1 MLELNLSVKS
11 KSLSADWRRRL
22 FTYCL
27 FSKAFMRAAPF
38 RGGLLVGLLLTTT
51 LAFGQANISPAKPQS
66 KPVIISGGTIHVGN
80 GQVINSGYIAFSNG
94 KITAVGEGA
103 APNTAGA
110 DVIDATGKQV
120 YPGFI
125 CPITTLGLVEIEE
138 GARGT
143 EDNAETRELN
153 PDARSIVAYNTDSKV
168 IPTVRSNGILLAQPT
183 PEGGVISGQ
192 SSVVQLDAWN
202 WEDAAYKT
210 DIGIHLTW
218 PVARVNNR
226 RRGAPM
232 PGVPQLSPA
241 EIAQKAIDGITNLFS
256 EAKAYSEMA
265 KPEVTNIRF
274 EAMRGLFNGTKK
286 LFVNADGAKEI
297 EQAVAFAKKFGLSE
311 VIVGGNE
318 SYLVTDVLKESNIPV
333 ILKETQRLPDRDE
346 DDVYLPYKLPKML
359 QDAGVLYG
367 LTGIGFW
374 RQRNLPFEAGQAVG
388 YGLTKEQALSMIT
401 LNNAKILGIDKTTG
415 TLEVGK
421 DANLFIST
429 GDALDMITLHV
440 ETAFIQGRN
449 INLDNLHKQ
458 LYKKFSDKYGLKV
471 DL

>member
-1 MLELNLSVKS
+1 MKFKS
-11 KSLSADWRRRL
+11 TQDIKSLSAIWRRR
-22 FTYCL
+22 
-27 FSKAFMRAAPF
+27 FS
-38 RGGLLVGLLLTTT
+38 GGLTFAGLLLSTI
-51 LAFGQANISPAKPQS
+51 LAYGQANISPAAPQS
-66 KPVIISGGTIHVGN
+66 KPVIITGATIHVGN
-80 GQVINSGYIAFSNG
+80 GQVVSNGYLVFDKG
-94 KITAVGEGA
+94 KITAIGEGA
-103 APNTAGA
+103 APNASCA
-110 DVIDATGKQV
+110 DIIYATGKQL

-125 CPITTLGLVEIEE
+125 CPITTLGLVEIEG

-143 EDNAETRELN
+143 VDDAETGELN
-153 PDARSIVAYNTDSKV
+153 PNLQSLVAYNTDSKV
-168 IPTVRSNGILLAQPT
+168 IPTIRSNGILLAQPT
-183 PEGGVISGQ
+183 PSGGIISGQ

-202 WEDAAYKT
+202 WQDAAYKT

-218 PVARVNNR
+218 PVARVQTR
-226 RRGAPM
+226 RRGAPVTA
-232 PGVPQLSPA
+232 VPQETPA
-241 EIAQKAIDGITNLFS
+241 QRAQKAIDAITNLFA
-256 EAKAYSEMA
+256 EAKAYAGLS
-265 KPEVTNIRF
+265 KPDTKNIRF

-297 EQAVAFAKKFGLSE
+297 VQAVAFAKKFGISG

-318 SYLVTDVLKESNIPV
+318 SYLVTNVLKENDVPV

-346 DDVYLPYKLPKML
+346 DDVYLPYKLPKIL

-367 LTGIGFW
+367 LTGTGFW
-374 RQRNLPFEAGQAVG
+374 RQRNLPFEAGEAVG

-440 ETAFIQGRN
+440 ETAFIQGRD

-458 LYKKFSDKYGLKV
+458 LYKKFSAKYGLKT

>member
-1 MLELNLSVKS
+1 MNRIFLI
-11 KSLSADWRRRL
+11 
-22 FTYCL
+22 F
-27 FSKAFMRAAPF
+27 
-38 RGGLLVGLLLTTT
+38 GGLLLSIS
-51 LAFGQANISPAKPQS
+51 LAYGQANISPAPAQS
-66 KPVIISGGTIHVGN
+66 NPIVITGATIHVGN
-80 GQVINSGYIAFSNG
+80 GQVINNGYIAFDKG
-94 KITAVGEGA
+94 KITAIGEGS

-110 DVIDATGKQV
+110 DVIDAAGKQI

-125 CPITTLGLVEIEE
+125 CPITTLGLVEVEE

-143 EDNAETRELN
+143 VDDQETGDLN
-153 PDARSIVAYNTDSKV
+153 PNVRSIIAYNTDSKV

-183 PEGGVISGQ
+183 PDGGIISGQ

-218 PVARVNNR
+218 PVVQTER
-226 RRGAPM
+226 RRRPVAPGA
-232 PGVPQLSPA
+232 GPQESPA
-241 EIAQKAIDGITNLFS
+241 ERAQKAIDALEKLFT
-256 EAKAYSEMA
+256 EARAYSET
-265 KPEVTNIRF
+265 KPAVINLRF
-274 EAMRGLFNGTKK
+274 DAMKGLFNGSKK

-297 EQAVAFAKKFGLSE
+297 VQAVAFTKKLGISA
-311 VIVGGNE
+311 VIVGGSE
-318 SYLVTDVLKESNIPV
+318 SYLVTDVLKDNNVPV
-333 ILKETQRLPDRDE
+333 ILRETQRLPDRDE
-346 DDVYLPYKLPKML
+346 DDVYLPYKLPKIL

-374 RQRNLPFEAGQAVG
+374 RQRNLPFEAGEAVG

-401 LNNAKILGIDKTTG
+401 INNSKILGIDKTTG

-421 DANLFIST
+421 DANLFISK
-429 GDALDMITLHV
+429 GDALDMITIDV
-440 ETAFIQGRN
+440 VTAFIQGRN

-458 LYKKFSDKYGLKV
+458 LYRKFSAKYGLKA

>member
-1 MLELNLSVKS
+1 MCKY
-11 KSLSADWRRRL
+11 ADVQMKNINSMNKI
-22 FTYCL
+22 FTIL
-27 FSKAFMRAAPF
+27 
-38 RGGLLVGLLLTTT
+38 GGLLLSVS
-51 LAFGQANISPAKPQS
+51 LAYGQANISPAKPQT
-66 KPVIISGGTIHVGN
+66 KPIIITGATIHVGN
-80 GQVINSGYIAFSNG
+80 GQVINNGYIAFDKG
-94 KITAVGEGA
+94 KITAIGEGA
-103 APNTAGA
+103 GPNTNGA

-125 CPITTLGLVEIEE
+125 CPITSLGLVEIEE

-143 EDNAETRELN
+143 VDEDETGDIN
-153 PDARSIVAYNTDSKV
+153 PDARTLVAYNTDSKV

-183 PEGGVISGQ
+183 PTGGIISGE

-218 PVARVNNR
+218 PVAVGNNR
-226 RRGAPM
+226 RRAAPT
-232 PGVPQLSPA
+232 PGVPQESPA
-241 EIAQKAIDGITNLFS
+241 EKAQKAIDAIEKLFS
-256 EAKAYSEMA
+256 EAKAYAEIA
-265 KPEVTNIRF
+265 KPEVTNVRF
-274 EAMRGLFNGTKK
+274 EAMKGLFNGSKK

-297 EQAVAFAKKFGLSE
+297 MQAVTFAKKLGLSA
-311 VIVGGNE
+311 VIVGGSE
-318 SYLVTDVLKESNIPV
+318 SYLVTEVLKANNVPV
-333 ILKETQRLPDRDE
+333 IIKETQRLPDRAE
-346 DDVYLPYKLPKML
+346 DDVYLPYKLPKIL

-374 RQRNLPFEAGQAVG
+374 RQRNLPFEAGQSVG

-401 LNNAKILGIDKTTG
+401 QNNAKILGIDKTTG

-429 GDALDMITLHV
+429 GDALDMITLDV
-440 ETAFIQGRN
+440 IKEFIQGRDV
-449 INLDNLHKQ
+449 NLDNLHKQ
-458 LYKKFSDKYGLKV
+458 LYKKWSNKYGLKT

>member
-1 MLELNLSVKS
+1 M
-11 KSLSADWRRRL
+11 
-22 FTYCL
+22 
-27 FSKAFMRAAPF
+27 
-38 RGGLLVGLLLTTT
+38 
-51 LAFGQANISPAKPQS
+51 
-66 KPVIISGGTIHVGN
+66 
-80 GQVINSGYIAFSNG
+80 
-94 KITAVGEGA
+94 
-103 APNTAGA
+103 
-110 DVIDATGKQV
+110 
-120 YPGFI
+120 
-125 CPITTLGLVEIEE
+125 VEIEE

-143 EDNAETRELN
+143 VDESETGDFN
-153 PDARSIVAYNTDSKV
+153 PDARSIIAYNTDSKV

-183 PEGGVISGQ
+183 PTGGVISGQ

-218 PVARVNNR
+218 PVARVNTR
-226 RRGAPM
+226 RRVVPT
-232 PGVPQLSPA
+232 PGVPQESSA
-241 EIAQKAIDGITNLFS
+241 ERAQKAIDAIEKLFS
-256 EAKAYSEMA
+256 EAKAYSEIA
-265 KPEVTNIRF
+265 KPEVINVRF
-274 EAMRGLFNGTKK
+274 EAMRGLFDGSKK

-297 EQAVAFAKKFGLSE
+297 IQAIAFAKKFGVNE

-318 SYLVTDVLKESNIPV
+318 SYLVTNLLKDNNIPV
-333 ILKETQRLPDRDE
+333 ILKETQRLPDREE

-374 RQRNLPFEAGQAVG
+374 RQRNLPFEAGESVG

-421 DANLFIST
+421 DANLFISK
-429 GDALDMITLHV
+429 GDALDMITIDV
-440 ETAFIQGRN
+440 TTAFIQGRN

-458 LYKKFSDKYGLKV
+458 LYRKFSDKYGLKAN
-471 DL
+471 L

>member
-1 MLELNLSVKS
+1 MSKIFLVLS
-11 KSLSADWRRRL
+11 
-22 FTYCL
+22 
-27 FSKAFMRAAPF
+27 
-38 RGGLLVGLLLTTT
+38 GLLVSGS
-51 LAFGQANISPAKPQS
+51 LAFGQATISPARPQT
-66 KPVIISGGTIHVGN
+66 KPVIITGATIHVGN
-80 GQVINSGYIAFSNG
+80 GQVINNGYIAFDKG
-94 KITAVGEGA
+94 KITAIGEGT
-103 APNTAGA
+103 APNTNGA
-110 DVIDATGKQV
+110 DVIDATGKQL

-143 EDNAETRELN
+143 DDESETGELN

-183 PEGGVISGQ
+183 PVGGIISGE

-210 DIGIHLTW
+210 DIGVHLTW
-218 PVARVNNR
+218 PVGRVQGR
-226 RRGAPM
+226 RRPAT
-232 PGVPQLSPA
+232 PGSGPQETPA
-241 EIAQKAIDGITNLFS
+241 ERAQKAMDAIYDLFS
-256 EAKAYSEMA
+256 QAKAYSEIA
-265 KPEVTNIRF
+265 KPDVTNVRF
-274 EAMRGLFNGTKK
+274 EAMRGLFNGSKK

-297 EQAVAFAKKFGLSE
+297 VQAVAFAKKFGLSL
-311 VIVGGNE
+311 VIVGGAE
-318 SYLVTDVLKESNIPV
+318 SYLVTDVLKDNNVPV
-333 ILKETQRLPDRDE
+333 ILRETQRLPDRDD

-374 RQRNLPFEAGQAVG
+374 RQRNLPFEAGEAVG

-401 LNNAKILGIDKTTG
+401 INNAKILGIDKTTG

-421 DANLFIST
+421 DANLFISN
-429 GDALDMITLHV
+429 GDALDMLTLNV
-440 ETAFIQGRN
+440 TKAFIQGRD

-458 LYKKFSDKYGLKV
+458 LYKNFSDKYGLKT

>member
-1 MLELNLSVKS
+1 MNKI
-11 KSLSADWRRRL
+11 
-22 FTYCL
+22 
-27 FSKAFMRAAPF
+27 FSIL
-38 RGGLLVGLLLTTT
+38 GGLLVTTT

-66 KPVIISGGTIHVGN
+66 KAVIITGATIHVGN
-80 GQVINSGYIAFSNG
+80 GQVISSGYVAFTNG
-94 KITAVGEGA
+94 KITAVGSGT
-103 APNTAGA
+103 PTDTNGA
-110 DVIDATGKQV
+110 DIIDGTGKQV

-143 EDNAETRELN
+143 DDESETGELN
-153 PDARSIVAYNTDSKV
+153 PDARSIVAFNTDSKV

-183 PEGGVISGQ
+183 PSGGIISGQ

-218 PVARVNNR
+218 PVVRINNR
-226 RRGAPM
+226 RRAAPT
-232 PGVPQLSPA
+232 PGTPQESPA
-241 EIAQKAIDGITNLFS
+241 ERAQKEIDAITNLFS
-256 EAKAYSEMA
+256 EAKAYAEVS
-265 KPEVTNIRF
+265 KPEVTNVRF
-274 EAMRGLFNGTKK
+274 EAMRGVFNGSKK
-286 LFVNADGAKEI
+286 LFVNAEGAKEI
-297 EQAVAFAKKFGLSE
+297 VQAVAFAKKFGLTE
-311 VIVGGNE
+311 VIVGGGE
-318 SYLVTDVLKESNIPV
+318 SYLVTDVLRENNVPV
-333 ILKETQRLPDRDE
+333 ILKETQRLPERDE

-374 RQRNLPFEAGQAVG
+374 RQRNLPFEAGEAVG

-401 LNNAKILGIDKTTG
+401 QNNAKILGIDKTTC

-421 DANLFIST
+421 DANLFISN
-429 GDALDMITLHV
+429 GDALDMITLNV
-440 ETAFIQGRN
+440 TKAFIQGRD

-458 LYKKFSDKYGLKV
+458 LYKKFSDKYGLKA